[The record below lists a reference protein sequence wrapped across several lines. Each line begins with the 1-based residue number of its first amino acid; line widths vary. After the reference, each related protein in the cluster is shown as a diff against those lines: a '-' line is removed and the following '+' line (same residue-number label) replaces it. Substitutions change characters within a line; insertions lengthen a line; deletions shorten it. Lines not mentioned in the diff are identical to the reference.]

1 MESAYLLICS
11 IYCKG
16 PGVGGSRLS
25 MCVTALLGA
34 NLTQTIELFRLAVE
48 IYWYL
53 LFGFSIHEIR
63 ICICCEQML
72 MLRNLKL
79 RKGRQRILDQ
89 QRALKMERS
98 VRERM
103 KMR

>member
-1 MESAYLLICS
+1 
-11 IYCKG
+11 
-16 PGVGGSRLS
+16 
-25 MCVTALLGA
+25 MCANASLGA
-34 NLTQTIELFRLAVE
+34 NLTPTIVLIRLAVK
-48 IYWYL
+48 IYQYL
-53 LFGFSIHEIR
+53 LFGFYDYEVMKYGYIYIY
-63 ICICCEQML
+63 CEQML

-98 VRERM
+98 AREMM